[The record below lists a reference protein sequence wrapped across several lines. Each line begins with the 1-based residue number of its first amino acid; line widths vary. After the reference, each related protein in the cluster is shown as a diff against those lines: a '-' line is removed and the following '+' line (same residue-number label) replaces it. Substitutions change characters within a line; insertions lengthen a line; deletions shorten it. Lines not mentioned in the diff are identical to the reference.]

1 MPTTSSRKAK
11 RTPAPAQE
19 LKLAHSPDSD
29 DAFMFYA
36 LATKKIRTGN
46 LKFTHV
52 LEDIE
57 SLNQKALKG
66 IYDITAISFH
76 AYAYLGDRYLLL
88 PCGGSFGEG
97 YGPVVVARS
106 GLGSEGLKGKRVAIP
121 GKMTSAY
128 LALRLYEPEVQ
139 PVETP
144 FDQIFDC
151 VLKGEADAGV
161 VIHEGQLTYV
171 GHGLTKVVD
180 LGEEWLRQTGL
191 PLPLGGNAILKSLDS
206 RTIEQAAK
214 LLRESILYALDH
226 REEALAYAQQFAR
239 GLEPSSVDRFV
250 SLYVNQLTVDY
261 GDVGRQASQ
270 TLLDRGFDK
279 GLIPRRVNVKFVQ

>member
-11 RTPAPAQE
+11 RTPARAQE

-57 SLNQKALKG
+57 TLNQKALRG

-261 GDVGRQASQ
+261 GDVGRQAIQ

-279 GLIPRRVNVKFVQ
+279 GLIPRRVNVKFIQ

>member
-128 LALRLYEPEVQ
+128 LALRLYEPEIQ

-144 FDQIFDC
+144 FDQIFDR
-151 VLKGEADAGV
+151 VVKGEAEAGV
-161 VIHEGQLTYV
+161 VIHEGQLSYAQA
-171 GHGLTKVVD
+171 GLLKVVD
-180 LGEEWLRQTGL
+180 LGEDWLARTGL
-191 PLPLGGNAILKSLDS
+191 PLPLGGNAVRRSLDPGLRS
-206 RTIEQAAK
+206 EVAR
-214 LLRESILYALDH
+214 LLRESIRYALEH
-226 REEALAYAQQFAR
+226 REEALAYAVQFAR
-239 GLEPSSVDRFV
+239 GLEPSGVERFV
-250 SLYVNQLTVDY
+250 SMYVNKRTLDC
-261 GDVGRQASQ
+261 GDTGRQAVQ
-270 TLLDRGFDK
+270 TFLDRGFDQ
-279 GLIPRRVNVKFVQ
+279 GLLPRKVNVEFVT

>member
-1 MPTTSSRKAK
+1 
-11 RTPAPAQE
+11 
-19 LKLAHSPDSD
+19 
-29 DAFMFYA
+29 MFYA
-36 LATKKIRTGN
+36 LDTKKIRTGN

-57 SLNQKALKG
+57 TLNQKALKG

-97 YGPVVVARS
+97 YGPIVVARS

-144 FDQIFDC
+144 FDHIFDR
-151 VLKGEADAGV
+151 VVKGEADAGV
-161 VIHEGQLTYV
+161 VINEGQLTYV
-171 GHGLTKVVD
+171 RHGLTKVVD
-180 LGEEWLRQTGL
+180 LGEERLRHTGL
-191 PLPLGGNAILKSLDS
+191 PLPLGGNAILRSLDS
-206 RTIEQAAK
+206 RTIQQAAK

-239 GLEPSSVDRFV
+239 GLEPSSVDRFI

-261 GDVGRQASQ
+261 GDVGRQAIQ

>member
-1 MPTTSSRKAK
+1 
-11 RTPAPAQE
+11 
-19 LKLAHSPDSD
+19 
-29 DAFMFYA
+29 MFYA

-97 YGPVVVARS
+97 YGPVVVARG

-261 GDVGRQASQ
+261 GDVGRQAIQ